1 MAKNNG
7 TAPLSGKRR
16 DFCEQFVIDHNGAAA
31 ARRAGYSAKTA
42 KEQAARLLT
51 NVHVAA
57 EIARL
62 EAAQKKRLRL
72 EADDVLAT
80 AMAVAYADLGDLVE
94 WGPRGVQLVPSK
106 KLTREQRLAVAS
118 VTEHRHARTGR
129 VTSLGIKLGDRIAA
143 LMLLARKLRL
153 FDAQGAVTDRHLDAM
168 VEAMAEVLQKFVDPS
183 RVKEAVLEMTRVAA
197 RRYLEA
203 PREGE
208 A

>member
-1 MAKNNG
+1 M
-7 TAPLSGKRR
+7 
-16 DFCEQFVIDHNGAAA
+16 VI
-31 ARRAGYSAKTA
+31 
-42 KEQAARLLT
+42 
-51 NVHVAA
+51 
-57 EIARL
+57 
-62 EAAQKKRLRL
+62 
-72 EADDVLAT
+72 
-80 AMAVAYADLGDLVE
+80 LGHGL
-94 WGPRGVQLVPSK
+94 GG
-106 KLTREQRLAVAS
+106 TREMRLDAFAERFAQAGIAVAS
-118 VTEHRHARTGR
+118 VTEHRDARTGR

>member
-1 MAKNNG
+1 M
-7 TAPLSGKRR
+7 
-16 DFCEQFVIDHNGAAA
+16 
-31 ARRAGYSAKTA
+31 
-42 KEQAARLLT
+42 
-51 NVHVAA
+51 
-57 EIARL
+57 
-62 EAAQKKRLRL
+62 
-72 EADDVLAT
+72 
-80 AMAVAYADLGDLVE
+80 
-94 WGPRGVQLVPSK
+94 
-106 KLTREQRLAVAS
+106 
-118 VTEHRHARTGR
+118 TEHRDARTGR

>member
-62 EAAQKKRLRL
+62 EA
-72 EADDVLAT
+72 DDVLAT

-118 VTEHRHARTGR
+118 VTEHRDARTGR